1 MTLRLR
7 PGLPPAPALAYH
19 TLPMCRTSLLLI
31 SLFLA
36 ACASDARNDS
46 ARAWQIA
53 ECNRVI
59 DKEDR
64 VRCVRRAEDD
74 YGRRSGEAEAAARKK

>member
-1 MTLRLR
+1 
-7 PGLPPAPALAYH
+7 
-19 TLPMCRTSLLLI
+19 MCRLLLLLVTL
-31 SLFLA
+31 SVSG
-36 ACASDARNDS
+36 CASDARNDS

-64 VRCVRRAEDD
+64 DRCVRRAEDD
-74 YGRRSGEAEAAARKK
+74 YGRRSREAETAARKK

>member
-1 MTLRLR
+1 
-7 PGLPPAPALAYH
+7 
-19 TLPMCRTSLLLI
+19 MCRTLLLLVTL
-31 SLFLA
+31 SVVG
-36 ACASDARNDS
+36 CASDARNDS

-64 VRCVRRAEDD
+64 DRCVRRAEDD
-74 YGRRSGEAEAAARKK
+74 YGRRSRDGEPAARKK

>member
-1 MTLRLR
+1 
-7 PGLPPAPALAYH
+7 
-19 TLPMCRTSLLLI
+19 MCRTLLLLVAL
-31 SLFLA
+31 SVA
-36 ACASDARNDS
+36 GCASDARNDS

-64 VRCVRRAEDD
+64 DRCVRRAEDD
-74 YGRRSGEAEAAARKK
+74 YGRRSREAEAAVRKK

>member
-1 MTLRLR
+1 
-7 PGLPPAPALAYH
+7 
-19 TLPMCRTSLLLI
+19 MCRTLLLLI
-31 SLFLA
+31 TLA
-36 ACASDARNDS
+36 LAGCASDARNDS

-64 VRCVRRAEDD
+64 ERCVRRAEDD
-74 YGRRSGEAEAAARKK
+74 YGRRSRESEAAARKK

>member
-1 MTLRLR
+1 
-7 PGLPPAPALAYH
+7 
-19 TLPMCRTSLLLI
+19 MCRTFLLLVTL
-31 SLFLA
+31 SLA
-36 ACASDARNDS
+36 GCASDARNDS

-64 VRCVRRAEDD
+64 DRCIRRAEDD
-74 YGRRSGEAEAAARKK
+74 YGRRSRDAEAATRKK